1 MIWLCGNLCI
11 HKIHWN
17 FGRYFCSCSVPLPFG
32 AVLYDYFSGILCDVA
47 PLRILRRAKREKTSS
62 SPDWFEF
69 LFLFICWFFCSFGRS
84 YRSFLWECVVCLSFF
99 SFLYYLSF
107 EYSFISLYSNSKFFL
122 LSQIV
127 RLCVVLERV
136 CASLSAFFVEK
147 NWTLTKRF
155 CCFSLLISTLDS
167 DLSAEIAT
175 TPTASI
181 ERKSGER
188 KSTQKMIGCR
198 RRCGCRCC
206 CRWLLPH

>member
-17 FGRYFCSCSVPLPFG
+17 FGRYFCLCSVPLPF
-32 AVLYDYFSGILCDVA
+32 YMIILVEFCA
-47 PLRILRRAKREKTSS
+47 MSPRCAYWEERREKKHHHLQI
-62 SPDWFEF
+62 DLNFCF
-69 LFLFICWFFCSFGRS
+69 YLFICWFFCSFGRS